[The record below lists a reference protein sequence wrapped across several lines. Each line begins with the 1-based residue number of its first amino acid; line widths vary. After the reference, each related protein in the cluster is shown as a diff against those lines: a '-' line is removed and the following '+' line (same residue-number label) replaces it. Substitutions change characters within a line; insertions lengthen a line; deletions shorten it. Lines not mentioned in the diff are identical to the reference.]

1 MAETGQVTITRSLA
15 DDVGFREIYL
25 EIDGQ
30 HAAVL
35 EARDAVTRE
44 LPAGRHTLK
53 ATNTLFSKTH
63 DIELGPGAH
72 LRFRVGNKA
81 GWGTFGPM
89 AVLGAGILYL
99 TFEREP

>member
-1 MAETGQVTITRSLA
+1 MLFRS
-15 DDVGFREIYL
+15 
-25 EIDGQ
+25 
-30 HAAVL
+30 
-35 EARDAVTRE
+35 DAVTRE
-44 LPAGRHTLK
+44 LPVGRHVLK
-53 ATNTLFSKTH
+53 ATNTLFSKKH
-63 DIELGPGAH
+63 DIELVVGAH

>member
-1 MAETGQVTITRSLA
+1 VSETGSVTIARSLA
-15 DDVGFREIYL
+15 DDIGFREIYV

-30 HAAVL
+30 HVAVL

-44 LPAGRHTLK
+44 LPSGRHRLK

-63 DIELGPGAH
+63 DIDLASGTH